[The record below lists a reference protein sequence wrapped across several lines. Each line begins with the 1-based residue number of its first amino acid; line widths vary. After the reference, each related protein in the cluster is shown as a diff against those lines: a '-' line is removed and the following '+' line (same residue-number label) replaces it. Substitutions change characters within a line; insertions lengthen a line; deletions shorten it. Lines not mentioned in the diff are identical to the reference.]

1 MNITYPYLGN
11 SPLAFKNFLEAF
23 GHTVVLP
30 YRPSKRT
37 LDLGVKYAPE
47 FACLPLKI
55 VLGTFIEGLE
65 RGADTLVTTGGV
77 GPCRA
82 GQYAQIQEKILRD
95 LGYEFE
101 MIVFEPPRRD
111 FCGVARNIKYLTNR
125 RPLSE
130 IWRAGIL
137 LWQKLK
143 LCDDLER
150 LSHRIRPRETVR
162 GKTSKAYQTA
172 LDIVHAV
179 KTAAEVKEAGEKAFA
194 VLRSVPQD
202 RQRRVLRIGMVGEI
216 YVLLEPAAN
225 LEMEEMLGEM
235 GVWLDR
241 SMFLS
246 GWTGSNVV
254 LDMLRMTGE
263 KDVKRAAAPY
273 LPEMIGGHGQ
283 DSVGHTVLYS
293 RQGYDGVIQIAPFTC
308 IPEIVAKSILT
319 KISRE
324 RQIPVLT
331 VFFDEQTG
339 KAGLQTRLE
348 AFADLLRRRKDKKEA
363 IAG

>member
-1 MNITYPYLGN
+1 MKITYPYLGN
-11 SPLAFKNFLEAF
+11 SPLVFKDFLETF
-23 GHTVVLP
+23 GHTVVPP

-82 GQYAQIQEKILRD
+82 GQYASIQEKILRD

-111 FCGVARNIKYLTNR
+111 LSGVIRNFKRLTNSQ
-125 RPLSE
+125 PLP
-130 IWRAGIL
+130 RVLGAGRL

-143 LCDDLER
+143 LFDALEQ

-162 GKTSKAYQTA
+162 GKTSLAYQVA
-172 LDIVHAV
+172 LDIV
-179 KTAAEVKEAGEKAFA
+179 TAAKTVAEIREAGEEAFS
-194 VLRSVPQD
+194 VLQSVPQD
-202 RQRRVLRIGMVGEI
+202 KQRRVLRIGMVGEI
-216 YVLLEPAAN
+216 YVLLEPASN

-235 GVWLDR
+235 GVWVNR

-246 GWTGSNVV
+246 GWTGSNVI
-254 LDMLRMTGE
+254 LDLLRITGE
-263 KDVKRAAAPY
+263 KDVKRAAARY

-283 DSVGHTVLYS
+283 DSVGHTIIYANEGL
-293 RQGYDGVIQIAPFTC
+293 DGVIQIAPFTC

-319 KISRE
+319 KISHE

-331 VFFDEQTG
+331 VFMDEQTG

-348 AFADLLRRRKDKKEA
+348 AFVDLLRRRKEKKEEL
-363 IAG
+363 AG

>member
-1 MNITYPYLGN
+1 MKITYPYLGN
-11 SPLAFKNFLEAF
+11 TPPAFRDFLETL
-23 GHTVVLP
+23 GHTVVPP

-82 GQYAQIQEKILRD
+82 GQYAPLQEKILRD

-111 FCGVARNIKYLTNR
+111 WRGVIRSFNRLTNKH
-125 RPLSE
+125 PLLQV
-130 IWRAGIL
+130 WKAGSV

-143 LCDDLER
+143 LFDALEQ
-150 LSHRIRPRETVR
+150 LSHRVRPRETVR
-162 GKTSKAYQTA
+162 GKTSKAYQEA
-172 LDIVHAV
+172 LAIVHAA
-179 KTAAEVKEAGEKAFA
+179 KTTAEIREAGEKAFS
-194 VLRSVPQD
+194 VLHSVPQD
-202 RQRRVLRIGMVGEI
+202 RQRRVLRIGTVGEI
-216 YVLLEPAAN
+216 YVLLEPASN

-235 GVWLDR
+235 GVWVDR

-254 LDMLRMTGE
+254 LDMLRITGE
-263 KDVKRAAAPY
+263 KNIKRAAAPY

-283 DSVGHTVLYS
+283 DSVGHTLIYAEK
-293 RQGYDGVIQIAPFTC
+293 GYDGIIQIAPFTC
-308 IPEIVAKSILT
+308 IPEIVAKSILME
-319 KISRE
+319 ISRE
-324 RQIPVLT
+324 RQIPILT
-331 VFFDEQTG
+331 IFFDEQTG
-339 KAGLQTRLE
+339 KTGLQTRLE
-348 AFADLLRRRKDKKEA
+348 AFVDLLHRRKGKKEE
-363 IAG
+363 IAE